1 MKLFIST
8 LLLIVCFT
16 GLSAQ
21 TAEEAKAKAIK
32 DAAMKAD
39 TGWTTSGALGFDLS
53 GLGLFNPKQGAGGNR
68 FGIGLVTGLNVN
80 YKGGKTF
87 WSNQLDIRLGAQ
99 RVVVAVTEPVPTT
112 RKDFVKNL
120 DLLRFNSRFG
130 YLISGDKLFAA
141 IDLVAETLL
150 MPLYPGNTIQPVT
163 PGDKPQA
170 KFLNPLTVDVA
181 PGLAYN
187 PNAQFSFFFSPVA
200 TRYILVADED
210 INKLYIHISEQ
221 SLTGSNYFLGL
232 GSKLRAGY
240 TNKFLK
246 DRIAA
251 NSALSLYS
259 NYLQGPQNVDVLW
272 TNNLDVQIFKGLS
285 LSLLGELFY
294 DNDVNVQIDR
304 NNNGIFGE
312 KSLNEFAPAA
322 SITGSLMLKYSRIF

>member
-1 MKLFIST
+1 M
-8 LLLIVCFT
+8 
-16 GLSAQ
+16 
-21 TAEEAKAKAIK
+21 
-32 DAAMKAD
+32 
-39 TGWTTSGALGFDLS
+39 
-53 GLGLFNPKQGAGGNR
+53 
-68 FGIGLVTGLNVN
+68 
-80 YKGGKTF
+80 
-87 WSNQLDIRLGAQ
+87 DI
-99 RVVVAVTEPVPTT
+99 
-112 RKDFVKNL
+112 
-120 DLLRFNSRFG
+120 
-130 YLISGDKLFAA
+130 
-141 IDLVAETLL
+141 
-150 MPLYPGNTIQPVT
+150 
-163 PGDKPQA
+163 
-170 KFLNPLTVDVA
+170 A
-181 PGLAYN
+181 PGIAYN

-322 SITGSLMLKYSRIF
+322 SITGSFMLKYSRIF